1 MQPGKSDPRQVS
13 ALAAYTVLVVT
24 PFVLPEIL
32 TNHFIANVITIVIVV
47 VFVVIVVV
55 VVVVIVV
62 VVVVVVIVSLVTGPL
77 PRLPLLL
84 PHQHLV
90 PPNSVVVVRRE
101 AATNQLKK
109 NCLLPLKKKKTKNIN
124 YINLESIN
132 Q

>member
-32 TNHFIANVITIVIVV
+32 TNHFIANVITIV

-109 NCLLPLKKKKTKNIN
+109 NCLLPQTRLLKKKLKHLST
-124 YINLESIN
+124 
-132 Q
+132 

>member
-62 VVVVVVIVSLVTGPL
+62 VVVVVIVSLVTGPL

-109 NCLLPLKKKKTKNIN
+109 N
-124 YINLESIN
+124 
-132 Q
+132 